1 MQSNS
6 SDIGDSWDSNTTSYV
21 SLDPIESNH
30 KSQKPII
37 WPILIQLGIISLS
50 IAIYFFSP
58 VDQNI
63 LFSLIGYFLTPF
75 LVVLFL
81 GLQRSSDTK
90 NRSNNWFD
98 IALSRKYIALS
109 GYLTLISFIL
119 AGFVLWRLAI
129 ALATE
134 LAPYVL

>member
-1 MQSNS
+1 VQSNAS
-6 SDIGDSWDSNTTSYV
+6 NNNDGWDSNTTSYI
-21 SLDPIESNH
+21 SLDPIVSNH
-30 KSQKPII
+30 KSQKPIV
-37 WPILIQLGIISLS
+37 WPILIQFSIIVLS

-58 VDQNI
+58 VDQYI

-98 IALSRKYIALS
+98 IALSRKYIAIS
-109 GYLTLISFIL
+109 GYLTIISFFI
-119 AGFVLWRLAI
+119 AGFVF
-129 ALATE
+129 
-134 LAPYVL
+134 YQFF

>member
-1 MQSNS
+1 VQSNT
-6 SDIGDSWDSNTTSYV
+6 SDNNDGWDSNTTSYI
-21 SLDPIESNH
+21 SLDPIVSNH
-30 KSQKPII
+30 KSQKPIV
-37 WPILIQLGIISLS
+37 WPILIQFSIIVLS

-58 VDQNI
+58 VDQYI

-98 IALSRKYIALS
+98 IALSRKYFMAISNRISNGAS
-109 GYLTLISFIL
+109 TLCTLKKIRYFQSVYYQF
-119 AGFVLWRLAI
+119 F
-129 ALATE
+129 
-134 LAPYVL
+134 

>member
-1 MQSNS
+1 VQSNS

-58 VDQNI
+58 VDHNI

-109 GYLTLISFIL
+109 GYLTIISFIV

>member
-1 MQSNS
+1 
-6 SDIGDSWDSNTTSYV
+6 
-21 SLDPIESNH
+21 
-30 KSQKPII
+30 
-37 WPILIQLGIISLS
+37 
-50 IAIYFFSP
+50 
-58 VDQNI
+58 
-63 LFSLIGYFLTPF
+63 
-75 LVVLFL
+75 VLFL

-98 IALSRKYIALS
+98 IALSRKYIVIS
-109 GYLTLISFIL
+109 GYLTIISFIL